1 MKPENIQDIYELSPI
16 QQGILFHCIYAPKS
30 GFYFVQKLFS
40 LNGNL
45 NFVAFDR
52 AWKKVVDRHP
62 SLRTGFYWED
72 INKPLQVVYEKVK
85 VAIEQQDWQGLDR
98 VEQQKRLESFM
109 EEDLD
114 RGFDLSQESLMR
126 LTLIRLS
133 DRSYKFIWSSH
144 FIILDGWSVM
154 FVLKDFIQF
163 YEAFCQ
169 DRDISLP
176 AISPFKNHITWLQQQ
191 DSAKAEVFWRQA
203 LKGLKTPT
211 FLKKLYVKREQ
222 GTGNREQD
230 GLGGRFEST
239 QDKPLIEVGDSNPWG
254 SRGNERTT
262 DLTSNQQSKLL
273 PVAKAVKWSVSDHLF
288 TCRRSLF
295 PRPQVVDNSSNQE
308 KRHDHQRIFLSEIK
322 TAALTSFTRQHQIT
336 LNTLIQAAWALLISH
351 YSGEK
356 KVLYGYTTAGRS
368 VDLLGSDSMV
378 GTLVNSL
385 PVWVE
390 IDRHL
395 PLLPW
400 LKQFQKQLVEMRQYE
415 YSPLVEIQG
424 CTEIPRDVSFFES
437 LVVFE
442 KVPLLSSFKVS
453 QGELEIEMTNL
464 WYKTN
469 YPLNLVVYP
478 FEKLILEIAY
488 HCHLFDA
495 STIIGILQ
503 HLDILLQN
511 IVTNPQVRLKDLSLL
526 TPAEKKFSQMLEEE
540 VTFDFIGN
548 REVINS

>member
-1 MKPENIQDIYELSPI
+1 MKPENIEDIYELSPI

-52 AWKKVVDRHP
+52 AWKQVVSRHP

-85 VAIEQQDWQGLDR
+85 VPIDRQDWRGLDPL
-98 VEQQKRLESFM
+98 EQQKRLDSFM
-109 EEDLD
+109 ESDLD

-191 DSAKAEVFWRQA
+191 DSGKAEVFWRQA

-211 FLKKLYVKREQ
+211 FLKNLY
-222 GTGNREQD
+222 
-230 GLGGRFEST
+230 
-239 QDKPLIEVGDSNPWG
+239 
-254 SRGNERTT
+254 
-262 DLTSNQQSKLL
+262 
-273 PVAKAVKWSVSDHLF
+273 
-288 TCRRSLF
+288 
-295 PRPQVVDNSSNQE
+295 VDNSSSQE
-308 KRHDHQRIFLSEIK
+308 KKHDHQRIFLSEIK
-322 TAALTSFTRQHQIT
+322 TAALTAFTRQHQIT
-336 LNTLIQAAWALLISH
+336 LNTLIQAAWALLIGH

-368 VDLLGSDSMV
+368 VDLSGSDSMV

-390 IDRHL
+390 IDRQQ

-400 LKQFQKQLVEMRQYE
+400 LKQFQKQLVEMRQYQ

-424 CTEIPRDVSFFES
+424 CTEIPRDVPFFES

-488 HCHLFDA
+488 HCHLFDD

-503 HLDILLQN
+503 HLDILLQD
-511 IVTNPQVRLKDLSLL
+511 IVTNPEVCLQDLSLL

-540 VTFDFIGN
+540 VTFDFN
-548 REVINS
+548 LVASSK